1 MTTSI
6 RARRIVFVAPFAEAP
21 KATTSARIIPLARA
35 VARRG
40 HDVTVLI
47 PPYDNPTEGG
57 RERVDGGVRVH
68 TLRVPGEIAESSPL
82 QTIAQPLLAARVVR
96 ASLALRPDVVHL
108 SKPKAVTGLAH
119 AILAGIRR
127 LRGKAGPAI
136 VVDTDDWEGD
146 GGWNDYEAYPVWQ
159 RAAVNAQEWWG
170 IGAADAVTVASRT
183 LEAQAWSRGQPPSR
197 TWYVPNGLDDADYP
211 GWWTPG
217 VAEVPSPEARA
228 SVRARFAVGD
238 GPMILLYTRFF
249 EFDSRRALATIQ
261 AIRNRVSGATLLVVG
276 AGKFGQERTLAALAA
291 ASGDATAITLAGWQ
305 APTALPSLL
314 RGADVAIALADDNL
328 ANRAKCSVKLLQ
340 LMRLGVPVVADA
352 TGEHIGYLGTTDTP
366 PTHGLPGLLVP
377 AGDVSAMADR
387 VASLLHN
394 PPRRVEIGHAAAAR
408 ARDRFGWDALAPGVI
423 AAHDAA
429 LARRRDTNRSA
440 PPVRSPR

>member
-1 MTTSI
+1 MSTLTTG
-6 RARRIVFVAPFAEAP
+6 RRVVFVAPFAEAP

-40 HDVTVLI
+40 HDVTVVV
-47 PPYDNPTEGG
+47 PPYDNPSEGG
-57 RERVDGGVRVH
+57 RERVDGGVRIQ
-68 TLRVPGEIAESSPL
+68 TLRVPGVITESSPL
-82 QTIAQPLLAARVVR
+82 QAIAQPLLAVRVVR
-96 ASLALRPDVVHL
+96 ACLALRPDVVHL

-146 GGWNDYEAYPVWQ
+146 GGWNEYEAYPRWQ
-159 RAAVNAQEWWG
+159 RAAANAQEWWG

-197 TWYVPNGLDDADYP
+197 TWYLPNGLDDADYP

-217 VAEVPSPEARA
+217 VADVPSPEARA
-228 SVRARFAVGD
+228 SVRARFAIGD
-238 GPMILLYTRFF
+238 GPTILLYTRFF
-249 EFDSRRALATIQ
+249 EFDPQRALATIK
-261 AIRNRVSGATLLVVG
+261 AIRDRVPDATLLVVG
-276 AGKFGQERTLAALAA
+276 AGKFGQERTLAGLAA
-291 ASGDATAITLAGWQ
+291 ASGDARGITLAGWQ

-352 TGEHIGYLGTTDTP
+352 TGEHIGYLGTTDSP
-366 PTHGLPGLLVP
+366 PTHVPPGLLVP
-377 AGDVSAMADR
+377 AGDVSAMADA
-387 VASLLHN
+387 VAAVVQD
-394 PPRRVEIGHAAAAR
+394 PTRREAIGRAAAAR
-408 ARDRFGWDALAPGVI
+408 ARDRFGWDALAPAVI

-429 LARRRDTNRSA
+429 LARIDPSLPLRY
-440 PPVRSPR
+440 